1 MNLNNL
7 EIKREIFHALVGIL
21 FLLIVLFIPS
31 GEIFLF
37 IVFIFGILASLLS
50 TRLNLP
56 VIHNLLCLFERKCN
70 KNFPGK
76 GVLYFFLS
84 SLLALQLFER
94 NIAFAS
100 IAILTFADPI
110 SHFIGSNFG
119 KIKLA
124 SERKNIE
131 GTIAGIITGTIFAL
145 FFVPVWLAFAASF
158 AAMFFELLGIK
169 LAEEEIDDN
178 LLIPLVAGTTM
189 FLINK
194 FLM

>member
-1 MNLNNL
+1 M
-7 EIKREIFHALVGIL
+7 
-21 FLLIVLFIPS
+21 LIALFIPY
-31 GEIFLF
+31 GEIILF
-37 IVFIFGILASLLS
+37 IVFIFGIIASLLS
-50 TRLNLP
+50 TRLKLP
-56 VIHNLLCLFERKCN
+56 IVHNLLCLFERKCN

-84 SLLALQLFER
+84 SLLSLQLFER
-94 NIAFAS
+94 NIALAS
-100 IAILTFADPI
+100 ITILTFADPI

-131 GTIAGIITGTIFAL
+131 GTIAGIITGTLFAS
-145 FFVPVWLAFAASF
+145 FFVPIWLAFAASF

-178 LLIPLVAGTTM
+178 LLIPLVSGTTM
-189 FLINK
+189 FLITK